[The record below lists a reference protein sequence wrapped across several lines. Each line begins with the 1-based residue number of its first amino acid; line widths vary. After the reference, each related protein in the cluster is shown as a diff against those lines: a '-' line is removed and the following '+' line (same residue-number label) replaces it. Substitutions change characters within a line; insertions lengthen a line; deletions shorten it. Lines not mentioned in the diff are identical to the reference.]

1 MVTKL
6 AKAAPAK
13 KPAAAKKASAGKKG
27 VAKKKGS
34 PLSNSVKDSAQQIW
48 QAGLGAFTKAQTE
61 GTKAFEA
68 LVKEGVSFQRKT
80 QSAAEDKINE
90 ATQRMTS
97 MATDISSKA
106 SGQWDKLES
115 IFEDRV
121 AKVLNKMGVPSAK
134 DINALIARIDA
145 LNASVQKLTPAKA
158 KAPAKAAAQPA
169 ETAKPVVKP
178 AAKPA
183 VKAAAKAAAKP
194 AEAPAPKAPAKKAAP
209 RKAAAP
215 APAAPAPATEEAPAQ
230 VNPD

>member
-6 AKAAPAK
+6 TKTTPVKKA
-13 KPAAAKKASAGKKG
+13 AAAKKVAATKKSA
-27 VAKKKGS
+27 AKKKGT

-68 LVKEGVSFQRKT
+68 LVKEGVNFQRKT
-80 QSAAEDKINE
+80 QSVAEGKINE
-90 ATQRMTS
+90 ATQKMTS

-145 LNASVQKLTPAKA
+145 LNASVQRLTPA
-158 KAPAKAAAQPA
+158 KAPAKAAA
-169 ETAKPVVKP
+169 KP
-178 AAKPA
+178 AAK
-183 VKAAAKAAAKP
+183 
-194 AEAPAPKAPAKKAAP
+194 
-209 RKAAAP
+209 
-215 APAAPAPATEEAPAQ
+215 APAAPATKTAVKTAPAKPAAKKAAASKPAAPAAKEAAAAQ
-230 VNPD
+230 VNPDTK